1 MLTSETWVMMYCI
14 SLGALMS
21 RMAVMV
27 VADERRGVRDEAA
40 LDAYATFTGEF
51 PIRTLPIPSSP
62 PSRPQ
67 DPIYP
72 REWC

>member
-1 MLTSETWVMMYCI
+1 
-14 SLGALMS
+14 MS
-21 RMAVMV
+21 RMVVMV

-40 LDAYATFTGEF
+40 LDAYATFTSEF

-72 REWC
+72 RELR